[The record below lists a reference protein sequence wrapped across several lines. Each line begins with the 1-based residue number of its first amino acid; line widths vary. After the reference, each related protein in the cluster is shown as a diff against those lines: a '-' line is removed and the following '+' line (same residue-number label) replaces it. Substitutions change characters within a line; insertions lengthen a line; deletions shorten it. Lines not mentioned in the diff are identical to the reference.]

1 MLTAWIVASAL
12 MAIVSMIGELRKG
25 SSVPVVVA
33 GGICSFVLWP
43 VAVFFWII
51 AFVIM
56 FLYVAG
62 MKFF

>member
-12 MAIVSMIGELRKG
+12 MAVVGMIGELRKG
-25 SSVPVVVA
+25 SSVPVIVA

-43 VAVFFWII
+43 VAVFFWIMLAVI
-51 AFVIM
+51 A
-56 FLYVAG
+56 LWYVAG